1 MGLIDSPIVVAI
13 LVFLGIYFTFFVI
26 RLFADFILV
35 SIALLCAGF
44 TYYFLSD
51 PETYHTIVEFSKE
64 LPIFSTLLQALPDQL
79 EQLEQS
85 AIIVIAT
92 SMGAFAV
99 LLSIPFLP
107 FSAAYR
113 FMFGIENPV
122 FQRKES
128 KVRGWIIEE
137 IQRYHQ
143 QREFQRKRQR
153 ETQPNKSEQ

>member
-1 MGLIDSPIVVAI
+1 MDLLASPIVVAI

-35 SIALLCAGF
+35 GIALLCAVF
-44 TYYFLSD
+44 TYFFLHD
-51 PETYHTIVEFSKE
+51 PEIYRTIVELSKE
-64 LPIFSTLLQALPDQL
+64 LPMFSTLAQALPDEL
-79 EQLEQS
+79 EQLEKS

-143 QREFQRKRQR
+143 QRVNHLKQQP
-153 ETQPNKSEQ
+153 ETLLNKNEQ